1 MVENQMFKTEVLD
14 LILSA
19 GPVAKFVL
27 GVLGLFSVFCW
38 AIIFEKS
45 FYFRRIKKEANRFLK
60 RLKEENSFFKAYNAA
75 IQCRENPLSQLY
87 IGTYNEMMSENFR
100 PKSDASSQTISSQE
114 LEIVNRSMRKISS
127 SEISRMERYLPFL
140 ATTASAA
147 PFIGLFGTVWGVME
161 SFRGI
166 GSQGSASLA
175 VVAPGISEALIATA
189 AGLGVAIPAVMA
201 YNFFVNK
208 VKDWARTIERQS
220 LEIMNQ
226 FTKKVT
232 P

>member
-1 MVENQMFKTEVLD
+1 VLENSFFKTGVFD
-14 LILSA
+14 LILNA

-27 GVLGLFSVFCW
+27 VLLAIFSVFCW
-38 AIIFEKS
+38 AIIFEKLL
-45 FYFRRIKKEANRFLK
+45 YFWRIKRVSIRFLK
-60 RLKEENSFFKAYNAA
+60 GLNSENSFIKAY
-75 IQCRENPLSQLY
+75 REAVKSRDNPLSQLY
-87 IGTYNEMMSENFR
+87 IAAYKE
-100 PKSDASSQTISSQE
+100 ISSDLLTVQSPE
-114 LEIVNRSMRKISS
+114 GPMVVNIKQVEIVNRAMRRISS

-208 VKDWARTIERQS
+208 VKDWARKLDRQT
-220 LEIMNQ
+220 LEITNQ
-226 FTKKVT
+226 FSRLEK
-232 P
+232 

>member
-1 MVENQMFKTEVLD
+1 MLENSFLKTGVLD
-14 LILSA
+14 LVLNA

-27 GVLGLFSVFCW
+27 VLLAIFSVFCW
-38 AIIFEKS
+38 AIIFEKLL
-45 FYFRRIKKEANRFLK
+45 YFWRVKRDSIRFMRGLNS
-60 RLKEENSFFKAYNAA
+60 ENSFIKAYREAVK
-75 IQCRENPLSQLY
+75 CRENPLSQLY
-87 IGTYNEMMSENFR
+87 IAAYNE
-100 PKSDASSQTISSQE
+100 ISGDMRQGPDE
-114 LEIVNRSMRKISS
+114 PMVVNVKQVEIVNRVMRRISS

-208 VKDWARTIERQS
+208 VKDWARKIDRQT
-220 LEIMNQ
+220 LEITNQ
-226 FTKKVT
+226 FSRLEK
-232 P
+232 